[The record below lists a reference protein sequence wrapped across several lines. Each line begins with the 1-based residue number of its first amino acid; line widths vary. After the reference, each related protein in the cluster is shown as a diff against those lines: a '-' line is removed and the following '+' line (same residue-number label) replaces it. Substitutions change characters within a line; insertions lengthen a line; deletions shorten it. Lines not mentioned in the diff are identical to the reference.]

1 MRKTAITLSSLALA
15 ALLTAPAWAGVHY
28 KAKTDTE
35 AQGRNGNMT
44 IDVEAWASGDS
55 ARVEFKESG
64 SPIFKAGNYMI
75 TKDGGKTLYL
85 VDPEEKTYA
94 KWDLQGMLSAAGGML
109 QSMGPLLKM
118 QISDP
123 KVEKLLEEDG
133 GTLLGQPT
141 RHYKY
146 RTSYTMT
153 MKIMGM
159 GNTSSVVTEQDIW
172 STDKLQ
178 DLGLGAWLRS
188 EPPTMGYEPLD
199 KLIKAEMGKNRGY
212 PLKMVTVT
220 TSTSQKR
227 GETTTTRQTMQVTQL
242 DTSATVPASRF
253 EIPAGYEETE
263 MVLPGMQAGGGSG
276 QEEQGGFGSLLRRN
290 KKKDGGN

>member
-1 MRKTAITLSSLALA
+1 LRKTTITLSSLALA

-35 AQGRNGNMT
+35 GQGRNGGMS
-44 IDVEAWASGDS
+44 VEVEGWASGEN
-55 ARVEFKESG
+55 ARVEFKDTE
-64 SPIFKAGNYMI
+64 SPILEAGNYMI
-75 TKDGGKTLYL
+75 TKDAGKTMYM
-85 VDPEEKTYA
+85 VDPDEKTYS
-94 KWDLQGMLSAAGGML
+94 KWDLQAMMGGVGGML
-109 QSMGPLLKM
+109 NSMGPMVKM
-118 QISDP
+118 EISEP
-123 KVEKLLEEDG
+123 KIEKLLEEDG

-146 RTSYTMT
+146 RTSYNMV

-159 GNTSSVVTEQDIW
+159 GNSTKVVSEQDIW

-178 DLGLGAWLRS
+178 DLGIGAWLRS

-199 KLIKAEMGKNRGY
+199 KLIKAEMGKTRGF
-212 PLKMVTVT
+212 PLKTVTVT

-227 GETTTTRQTMQVTQL
+227 GETTTTHQTMQVTQL
-242 DTSATVPASRF
+242 DTGVTVPAARF
-253 EIPAGYEETE
+253 EIPAGYKETE
-263 MVLPGMQAGGGSG
+263 MALPGMQPGEG
-276 QEEQGGFGSLLRRN
+276 QEEQGGFGGLLRR